1 MRNASRIAIMSLFGA
16 TVFFDNAFPNA
27 VAAPLQNYCRTIPVR
42 SDASDW
48 PSKHAWDLFISLNHP
63 ALPKTVARGVPDC
76 SKPFGTPGTTSVWE
90 TWRNAGSEVYKDDG
104 SEPPLWDDNSLP
116 DEKPGRVPALPS
128 PNARVTVRFSP
139 DDGIFHNSGGFGETR
154 LNRATYEFVKN
165 QCLFSMEG
173 QMRYAQAIIAGK
185 KPPIQFPPDSI
196 EAKAA
201 WVDFSDSKGDQSN
214 IPIPADKQ
222 ATYYTAEFNGKRFGL
237 IALHILT
244 KDLTNWFWAS
254 FQHKDTPPDPF
265 LNTPA
270 DTYGPPPEVRGTVWE
285 NYRLGGTQVDFTLP
299 TGEATLLSD
308 YHVEFDFERTSCM
321 TCHALAAI
329 SGQIVI
335 PPGSKRP
342 TASIPRSQAIAICA
356 ITPTSPVISATNT
369 DCKALLGDSAFQPK
383 TDELVTERG
392 VPDPKW
398 FQKNGDPYYFQTD
411 FVFSIPFRGKREAGP
426 PPDRC
431 KW

>member
-1 MRNASRIAIMSLFGA
+1 MRSTSLIAIMSLFGA
-16 TVFFDNAFPNA
+16 AELFENTWPTAV
-27 VAAPLQNYCRTIPVR
+27 VAAPMQNYCRTIPVR

-76 SKPFGTPGTTSVWE
+76 SKPFGAADATSVWE
-90 TWRNAGSEVYKDDG
+90 TWRNAASEVYKDDG

-116 DEKPGRVPALPS
+116 DEKPGRVPAL
-128 PNARVTVRFSP
+128 ATVRFSP
-139 DDGIFHNSGGFGETR
+139 DDGIFHNTGGFGETR

-165 QCLFSMEG
+165 QCLFNMEG
-173 QMRYAQAIIAGK
+173 QSRYAQAISAGK
-185 KPPIQFPPDSI
+185 KPAIQFPADSI

-201 WVDFSDSKGDQSN
+201 WINFSDSNGDGSN
-214 IPIPADKQ
+214 IPVPTDRQ
-222 ATYYTAEFNGKRFGL
+222 ATYYTAEYKGQKFGL
-237 IALHILT
+237 TALHILT

-254 FQHKDTPPDPF
+254 FQHKDTAPDPF

-270 DTYGPPPEVRGTVWE
+270 DTYGPPAEVRGTVWE

-308 YHVEFDFERTSCM
+308 HHVEFGFERTSCM

-329 SGQIVI
+329 SSQILI
-335 PPGSKRP
+335 PPGSTRP
-342 TASIPRSQAIAICA
+342 TASIPFSQAIAICA
-356 ITPTSPVISATNT
+356 VTPTSPVISAANI
-369 DCKALLGDSAFQPK
+369 DCRALLGDSAFKPG
-383 TDELVTERG
+383 TNELVAERG

-398 FQKNGDPYYFQTD
+398 FQKNGTPYYSQTD

-426 PPDRC
+426 APDRC